1 MSIDPEF
8 ARDVREGLL
17 RTPRELP
24 PRYFYDA
31 LGSQL
36 FEAICRLPWYR
47 VTRGEQLLLE
57 RHGAA
62 MLDGLAGSAAAPLGV
77 AELGCGS
84 GQKLATLLR
93 AASAPVGG
101 VTLIDISAAALA
113 MATDHL
119 SQLGPWPVHTQEASY
134 DEGLA
139 RLATSRPVSDGPL
152 LVLFLGSNIGNFH
165 PSEGRALLGR
175 IRRTLRPG
183 DALLLGTDL
192 VKPERNLLLA
202 YDDPLQVTA
211 AFNRNLLRRID
222 EELGGT
228 FELDGFSHRA
238 IWNAAESRVEM
249 HLVSLRR
256 QRVTVA
262 ACGLDLT
269 FEAGETIWTESSYK
283 YDPAAVVADG
293 LAAGFGTGTGAGVDA
308 APGGVRQWIEP
319 DSAFAL
325 TRFLV
330 TP

>member
-1 MSIDPEF
+1 MTVDRDF
-8 ARDVREGLL
+8 VRDVRDGLL

-47 VTRGEQLLLE
+47 VTRGEQALLD
-57 RHGAA
+57 RHGAV
-62 MLDGLAGSAAAPLGV
+62 MLEGLDASCERPLGV

-93 AASAPVGG
+93 GATMPVGG
-101 VTLIDISAAALA
+101 ITLIDISAAALA

-119 SQLGPWPVHTQEASY
+119 SRLGSWPVHTQEASY

-139 RLATSRPVSDGPL
+139 RLATARPVTDGPL

-175 IRRTLRPG
+175 LRRVLRPG

-192 VKPERNLLLA
+192 VKPERDLLLA

-222 EELGGT
+222 EELGGS
-228 FELDGFSHRA
+228 FDLDGFAHRA
-238 IWNAAESRVEM
+238 VWNAVESRVEM
-249 HLVSLRR
+249 YLVSLRR
-256 QRVTVA
+256 QQVTVA
-262 ACGLDLT
+262 ACGLALT

-283 YDPAAVVADG
+283 YEPDTVVADG
-293 LAAGFGTGTGAGVDA
+293 LRAGFGA
-308 APGGVRQWIEP
+308 ARQWIEP
-319 DSAFAL
+319 ESAFAL
-325 TRFLV
+325 TRFVV